1 MKKCW
6 DTNPNNRPSVT
17 EILELFENCKNDD
30 IKKQIEEAEEF
41 RKANLLS
48 IENNQSTTHSK
59 AYYTSRLLNPFTK
72 DLPKY
77 DNVGTS
83 NSVEIIDFTE
93 EVAGFRSLLEG
104 SAGIFLT
111 NPVAILI
118 SSQVPIGSNVELAR
132 RLVEHETCHQLN
144 PEGD

>member
-17 EILELFENCKNDD
+17 EILDLFENCKNDD

-48 IENNQSTTHSK
+48 IENNQSTTHLK

-93 EVAGFRSLLEG
+93 GL
-104 SAGIFLT
+104 FL
-111 NPVAILI
+111 P
-118 SSQVPIGSNVELAR
+118 QVPIGSNVELAR